1 MMNLVVTGA
10 AFLAG
15 AVVLKQV
22 PEKLLA
28 QYGVTEDHIEQATH
42 GLLMAAVLV
51 CGGGL
56 IQNSGLAQLLSS
68 MVWMLFALAVLGG
81 VVACFACRDGVWQLV
96 SGFALQQARLF
107 EPGDRVTVAGVT
119 GVVVEIGLL
128 HTMFVTPAN
137 ECVFVPNSAVCG
149 GCLQNHTRACEASP
163 TPGLRDVA
171 VPILLA
177 ANQDTDK
184 ALSVLER
191 VAITTAEFVKKQNNS
206 DDLKPFSTGTKTLAS
221 HHKERYGREL
231 AKDQEACPPR
241 VLIRPQQGGSCH
253 HLEIR
258 IMCDDHLQHSVAQE
272 GYRDAVR
279 ALRDAGIE
287 LYRSG

>member
-149 GCLQNHTRACEASP
+149 QRSQPNAW
-163 TPGLRDVA
+163 
-171 VPILLA
+171 
-177 ANQDTDK
+177 
-184 ALSVLER
+184 LER
-191 VAITTAEFVKKQNNS
+191 CRRAHSARCQSGHRQSSQCAGTCRNNDS
-206 DDLKPFSTGTKTLAS
+206 
-221 HHKERYGREL
+221 
-231 AKDQEACPPR
+231 
-241 VLIRPQQGGSCH
+241 
-253 HLEIR
+253 
-258 IMCDDHLQHSVAQE
+258 
-272 GYRDAVR
+272 
-279 ALRDAGIE
+279 
-287 LYRSG
+287 